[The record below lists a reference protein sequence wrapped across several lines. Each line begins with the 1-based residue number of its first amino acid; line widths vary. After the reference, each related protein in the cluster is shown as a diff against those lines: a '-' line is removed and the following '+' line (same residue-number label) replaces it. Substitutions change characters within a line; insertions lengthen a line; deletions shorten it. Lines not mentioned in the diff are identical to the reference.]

1 MNAQRVPIY
10 LALSMFLT
18 SSTVLC
24 GDGVIEINMARVK
37 AGGVTAS
44 DAPGFSVTLD
54 QPGSYRFTGNLDL
67 RNETL
72 PQNVRPIRVDA
83 GDVTIDFN
91 GFEIIGNVTCPSGPQ
106 NCSPRL
112 GVWGPAQTANNLTLR
127 NGTIR
132 GLGRRGVQINTG
144 DGTVVE
150 NMRIFENWDNGV
162 NLGDHC
168 LIRNSQFAL
177 NGNLAINAFSGSMA
191 VANTLEANGETA
203 AA

>member
-1 MNAQRVPIY
+1 M
-10 LALSMFLT
+10 
-18 SSTVLC
+18 
-24 GDGVIEINMARVK
+24 
-37 AGGVTAS
+37 
-44 DAPGFSVTLD
+44 
-54 QPGSYRFTGNLDL
+54 
-67 RNETL
+67 
-72 PQNVRPIRVDA
+72 
-83 GDVTIDFN
+83 
-91 GFEIIGNVTCPSGPQ
+91 TCPSGPQ
-106 NCSPRL
+106 NCSPTL
-112 GVWGPAQTANNLTLR
+112 GVGIGVWGPAQTANNLTLR